1 MESFKKCGITE
12 QGNLHSS
19 FAQLLD
25 SENVKNYCD
34 YLSDLIP
41 SDDMDGFNPD
51 CNDIFED
58 GKADGSKGKI
68 KLIFFYN

>member
-12 QGNLHSS
+12 QGNLHSAL
-19 FAQLLD
+19 AQLLD

-34 YLSDLIP
+34 YVSDLNP
-41 SDDMDGFNPD
+41 SDDIDGFNPD
-51 CNDIFED
+51 SNDIFED

-68 KLIFFYN
+68 NLGIF